1 MSESYTWG
9 DYYSR
14 VGERDNEENRLE
26 DLQNQKNRLIAAKD
40 ILEENKEVFNSAK
53 QGFKSNVY
61 HWGARQWKG
70 SNFDS
75 CNFLF
80 SCIEFDY
87 DNCATHIDD
96 INDDLNWKIADL
108 DLAIMGCEGNIN
120 ALNYAINRIWTFLQN
135 ITN

>member
-9 DYYSR
+9 DYYNR
-14 VGERDNEENRLE
+14 VGERDSEESRLA
-26 DLQNQKNRLIAAKD
+26 DLQDQKSRLIAAKN
-40 ILEENKEVFNSAK
+40 ILEENKDVFNNAK
-53 QGFKSNVY
+53 QGFKNNVY
-61 HWGARQWKG
+61 NLGSRQWKG

-75 CNFLF
+75 CYFLF
-80 SCIEFDY
+80 YCIMFDY
-87 DNCATHIDD
+87 NNSATHIDD

-108 DLAIMGCEGNIN
+108 DLAIMGCEGNIS